1 MNKYILIFL
10 TFLLTSVGTF
20 AEEQVQTQPVKSLSV
35 GFVNFQQVIAES
47 NLGKDYMKNA
57 KKSVEKKQKLLQKL
71 EDQVRKMKE
80 SFEKQRLVLD
90 DKVREQKAEELA
102 YKIKELQRKSEDF
115 QAELKIADARFQKEI
130 LSKVMKEVKIV
141 AEQLGYSI
149 VLSNSTPGLMFFEE
163 RLDITDRIL
172 ERINN

>member
-1 MNKYILIFL
+1 
-10 TFLLTSVGTF
+10 
-20 AEEQVQTQPVKSLSV
+20 
-35 GFVNFQQVIAES
+35 
-47 NLGKDYMKNA
+47 
-57 KKSVEKKQKLLQKL
+57 
-71 EDQVRKMKE
+71 MKE

-130 LSKVMKEVKIV
+130 LAKVMKEVKTV
-141 AEQLGYSI
+141 AQQLGYNI
-149 VLSNSTPGLMFFEE
+149 VLSNSTPGLMFFED
-163 RLDITDRIL
+163 RLDITDKIL